1 MLIYYD
7 IVGIYVP
14 NSAIVPA
21 EKCSIMWDQ
30 I

>member
-1 MLIYYD
+1 MFIMILF
-7 IVGIYVP
+7 GIYVP